1 MGIHAI
7 IWDIGGVLE
16 RTEDWG
22 PRQKLIERLGRTM
35 HEMDQLVFGHTD
47 NQRCQLGEITAEQH
61 WANVAAELGLNA
73 NEMQQALAEFFGG
86 DQLDYQLVETIRHLK
101 GKYCTAVLSNYMTNL
116 RPRITD
122 EWQID
127 DAFNHLIISAEVGLM
142 KPDPAIYQRVLE
154 VIGYEAHQTVFI
166 DDFIE
171 NVEGARAVGYHA
183 ILFQNPEQIKADL
196 QALLNR
202 N

>member
-1 MGIHAI
+1 
-7 IWDIGGVLE
+7 
-16 RTEDWG
+16 
-22 PRQKLIERLGRTM
+22 M

-86 DQLDYQLVETIRHLK
+86 DQLDYQLVETIRQLK

-154 VIGYEAHQTVFI
+154 VIGYEAHQAVFI

-171 NVEGARAVGYHA
+171 NVEGARAVGLHA
-183 ILFQNPEQIKADL
+183 ILFKNPEQIKADL